1 MPFIK
6 LNLSNACRSLATQAV
21 PSYSHNDSNLDK
33 SLKRL
38 DQDVRR
44 TGRITRRELEDVLE
58 ELRHTS
64 TLCRDWRT

>member
-1 MPFIK
+1 MR
-6 LNLSNACRSLATQAV
+6 RSLTTQAV
-21 PSYSHNDSNLDK
+21 PSHSQNDSNLDR

-44 TGRITRRELEDVLE
+44 VGRITRRELEDVLE

-64 TLCRDWRT
+64 MIVQGLKSS